1 MEENTIV
8 EQQKSR
14 KFSILDPKVLAIASL
29 VVLFLASTMIFFSDI
44 MWAFAYNYPRSLI
57 FDILFDGFGDII
69 VWTMGGLLL
78 PASLFF
84 IGAFNKNPLLPK
96 IALIVSGVILATQ
109 LMAALLM
116 AILALA
122 GSGSNVLT
130 KLVSLTSGSNT
141 LSSLIYLLKNLFSNS
156 IRYLFRFRTLITMSA
171 NLLTAAGGFCYI
183 LANAVCAFGFLKL
196 SFLKK

>member
-29 VVLFLASTMIFFSDI
+29 VVLFLASTMTLFSDI

-78 PASLFF
+78 PAALFF

-96 IALIVSGVILATQ
+96 IALIVAGVILASQ

-141 LSSLIYLLKNLFSNS
+141 LSSLIYLLKNLFNN